1 VESEASSGSDDLGR
15 SEYGLSRTRV
25 VVVMVT
31 AAVPLLRT
39 VKLKLN
45 VCPGC
50 TGFGLITNPEGTKSG
65 AAKAVRPVPTTS
77 RAASAVT
84 KDAGRMETIS

>member
-1 VESEASSGSDDLGR
+1 
-15 SEYGLSRTRV
+15 
-25 VVVMVT
+25 MVT

-65 AAKAVRPVPTTS
+65 AA
-77 RAASAVT
+77 
-84 KDAGRMETIS
+84 